1 MDENLPLSNQEIT
14 DSSSPKQGKFKLTK
28 IEKFWTFYDAGNS
41 GFVMFLV
48 LIAVTLKGLAAGTP
62 FADNATQTMSN
73 FATISGAVVAVLGP
87 ILGAIADN
95 KGKKKPMW
103 FFFVLVGSASCIVG
117 MLVNVVPT
125 AMGQFVFF
133 LILIMLARIGLSGS
147 AIFYDAMLSDI
158 TTDKRGD
165 NVSARG
171 FAAGYIWSLV
181 PFFLCLLV
189 YVLTSGIIKIPGT
202 VYDQKL
208 LMIGMTIGSAISGIW
223 WLAFSLPLYKN
234 YVQVTGVEPVKHQIR
249 DAFKKIGITF
259 KELKT
264 HKCALI
270 FLCAF
275 FCYINGVSTIITLS
289 ATYATD
295 ILTPVYG
302 SGFFL
307 TANLLGALIMTQ
319 IVACVFSIIFGR
331 ISKKVGTRKLIILSV
346 IGYAIFVI
354 VGVFMNH
361 IAIFWILAFGVGL
374 FQGGIQ
380 ALSRSYFSRLIPREK
395 QTEFFGLYDIFN
407 KGASFVGTGAY
418 SIVAAVLPAV
428 VYIGGHPVMQ
438 QRIGVAS
445 LLFFFIAGL
454 ILLFILPKNVADNVE
469 QE

>member
-1 MDENLPLSNQEIT
+1 MDENNISLD
-14 DSSSPKQGKFKLTK
+14 DSIANPNPKKEKFKLNK
-28 IEKFWTFYDAGNS
+28 IEKFWTYYDAGNS

-48 LIAVTLKGLAAGTP
+48 LISVTLKALAAGTP

-73 FATISGAVVAVLGP
+73 FASISGAVVAVLGP

-95 KGKKKPMW
+95 KGRKKPMW
-103 FFFVLVGSASCIVG
+103 FFFVLLGTISCILG
-117 MLVNVVPT
+117 MLVNVVST
-125 AMGQFVFF
+125 EMGQFVFF
-133 LILIMLARIGLSGS
+133 LILIMLARVGLSGS
-147 AIFYDAMLSDI
+147 AIFYDAMLSDV
-158 TTDKRGD
+158 TTDERGD

-181 PFFLCLLV
+181 PFFLCLIV
-189 YVLTSGIIKIPGT
+189 YVLTAGIIKIPGT

-208 LMIGMTIGSAISGIW
+208 LMLGMTVGSAISGIW

-234 YVQVTGVEPVKHQIR
+234 FVQVTGVEPVKNQIR
-249 DAFKKIGITF
+249 DAFVKIGITF
-259 KELKT
+259 KELKK

-302 SGFFL
+302 TGFFL

-319 IVACVFSIIFGR
+319 IVACVFSIVFGK
-331 ISKKVGTRKLIILSV
+331 ISKLIGTRKLIIISV

-354 VGVFMNH
+354 VGVFMTN
-361 IAIFWILAFGVGL
+361 IVIFWVLAFGVGL

-380 ALSRSYFSRLIPREK
+380 ALSRSYFSRLIPKEK

-407 KGASFVGTGAY
+407 KGAAFVGTGLY
-418 SIVAAVLPAV
+418 SVVAAILPTV
-428 VYIGGHPVMQ
+428 VYIGGKAVMQ

-454 ILLFILPKNVADNVE
+454 ILLIILPKNPADDVI